1 MRHKKTIPL
10 MFIMA
15 AGLFG
20 FAVFEVKSQVID
32 ANHLNTMGKQGYLE
46 FQAAPLHRAFAIAPG
61 GAWAWA
67 SGSTTV
73 EVAESDALNAC
84 RQYTEQPCHLY
95 AVDDQIVFDE
105 AAWNTS
111 WDLRTDAKNTVI
123 GTGRGNQFPDLTL
136 NAPDGRKVNLS
147 DLRGKPVFLHFWGS
161 WCPPCQAEFPELQA
175 LYDSLGGDNAVTF
188 VLVQGRESIVK
199 SRRWAAKRAITMPLY
214 DSGHQGQEDHS
225 FSLADSSKVADRRM
239 ATAYPTTYVLD
250 ANGLV
255 VFHQAG
261 PGEQWFQYEK
271 MFRHLAQ

>member
-1 MRHKKTIPL
+1 MRHKKIVQL

-20 FAVFEVKSQVID
+20 FATFEAKSQAIGGD
-32 ANHLNTMGKQGYLE
+32 HLSTMGKQGYLE
-46 FQAAPLHRAFAIAPG
+46 FQDAPLHRAFAIAPG

-67 SGSTTV
+67 SGNATV

-95 AVDDQIVFDE
+95 SVDDQIVFDE

-111 WDLRTDAKNTVI
+111 WDLRTDQKNAVI
-123 GTGRGNQFPDLTL
+123 GTARGNEFPNLVL
-136 NAPDGRKVNLS
+136 AAPGGRKMSLS
-147 DLRGKPVFLHFWGS
+147 DLRGKLVFLHFWGS
-161 WCPPCQAEFPELQA
+161 WCPPCQAEFPELQV
-175 LYDSLGGDNAVTF
+175 LYDSLSGDDAVAF
-188 VLVQGRESIVK
+188 VLVQGRESIIK
-199 SRRWAAKRAITMPLY
+199 SRHWAAKRDITMPLY
-214 DSGHQGQEDHS
+214 DSGHQGREDHS
-225 FSLADSSKVADRRM
+225 FSLADGSKVADRRM

-261 PGEQWFQYEK
+261 PGERWLQYEN